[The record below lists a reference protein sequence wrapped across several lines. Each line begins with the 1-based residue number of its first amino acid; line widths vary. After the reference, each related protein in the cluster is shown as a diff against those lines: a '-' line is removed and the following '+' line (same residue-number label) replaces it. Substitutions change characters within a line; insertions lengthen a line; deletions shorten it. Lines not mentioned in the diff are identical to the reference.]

1 MSYDRR
7 PRASHASVKP
17 RRLRTRNGPLDGL
30 TFETEQRITEGPY
43 RGMTQEQA
51 RQAEEGRRVAAAAEA
66 RRAADAEAAR
76 QQAAEAE
83 RARREAIRQQELA
96 QQRAIAAAYQS
107 AAGRA
112 QAQQAGQVGRQS
124 VAASAQ
130 QRSASMST
138 PSVRAGGSPSMAPS
152 GVPMNLPKVGAGMKG
167 GYRKLHTFADPR
179 TANPNYRPR
188 HDYEDDEF
196 EVSRSPIRTPRHV
209 KIDPLTALTH
219 IDRSADRDRE
229 RRERARRASK
239 RAANPPMRNYSLED
253 IEDKFGKAERRIA
266 SKMCDNGN
274 CFMVFSILDRS
285 AAPLYVKDFRAASR
299 VSEDIGTGAT
309 IAEIFARVSNPRG
322 PRR

>member
-1 MSYDRR
+1 MPSYSSGKVGG
-7 PRASHASVKP
+7 AS
-17 RRLRTRNGPLDGL
+17 L
-30 TFETEQRITEGPY
+30 
-43 RGMTQEQA
+43 
-51 RQAEEGRRVAAAAEA
+51 
-66 RRAADAEAAR
+66 
-76 QQAAEAE
+76 
-83 RARREAIRQQELA
+83 
-96 QQRAIAAAYQS
+96 
-107 AAGRA
+107 
-112 QAQQAGQVGRQS
+112 
-124 VAASAQ
+124 
-130 QRSASMST
+130 T
-138 PSVRAGGSPSMAPS
+138 PSAVA
-152 GVPMNLPKVGAGMKG
+152 MNLPKVGAGMKG

-239 RAANPPMRNYSLED
+239 RAANPPTRNYSLDD
-253 IEDKFGKAERRIA
+253 IEDKFGRPERRIA

-274 CFMVFSILDRS
+274 CYMVFSILDRS
-285 AAPLYVKDFRAASR
+285 AAPLYVKDFREAARLSD
-299 VSEDIGTGAT
+299 EIGTGAT